1 MTTASSAA
9 ASVTEPEAKQ
19 VERAN
24 ATGLQAR
31 RLRQALRVIRQPL
44 ACAVASL
51 AVARAAARCCCGLTP
66 RMRLNAVLS
75 ANGLP

>member
-31 RLRQALRVIRQPL
+31 RLRQV
-44 ACAVASL
+44 
-51 AVARAAARCCCGLTP
+51 
-66 RMRLNAVLS
+66 
-75 ANGLP
+75 